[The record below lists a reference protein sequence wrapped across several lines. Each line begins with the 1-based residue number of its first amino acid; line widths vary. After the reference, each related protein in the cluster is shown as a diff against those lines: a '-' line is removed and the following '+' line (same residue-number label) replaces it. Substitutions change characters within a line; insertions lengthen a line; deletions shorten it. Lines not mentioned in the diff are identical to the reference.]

1 MVGTHRATYS
11 SVPQTAQT
19 SPIGWE
25 VTGAG
30 VLRDAVR
37 SPAVLHSEGGIP
49 EASNDPSAAR
59 ADSPPPIR
67 ASGLEAYAR
76 WFQTSEGES
85 DEDWDRVKS
94 ETESVISTV
103 EGSGHCSP
111 SEASFSSPV
120 AWSTRSPRSLGWETQ
135 KRRGKVPPYAASTKG
150 QSMSESFVHSKFFP
164 VWLNLSQN
172 GDDADRV
179 PEDLDRAM
187 EYSIGQKEASCPQLH
202 GISG

>member
-37 SPAVLHSEGGIP
+37 SPAVLHSEGEIP
-49 EASNDPSAAR
+49 EASNDPTAAR

-67 ASGLEAYAR
+67 ASGLEAYPR

-94 ETESVISTV
+94 ETESVLSTV

-111 SEASFSSPV
+111 WGASFNSPV
-120 AWSTRSPRSLGWETQ
+120 AWSTRSPRSMGWETQ
-135 KRRGKVPPYAASTKG
+135 KRRGRIPPHAATTNRQST
-150 QSMSESFVHSKFFP
+150 SFVNNKYFP
-164 VWLNLSQN
+164 IWFTFSQD
-172 GDDADRV
+172 GDDADRI
-179 PEDLDRAM
+179 PC
-187 EYSIGQKEASCPQLH
+187 YSITQEEASRPQLP
-202 GISG
+202 GISR